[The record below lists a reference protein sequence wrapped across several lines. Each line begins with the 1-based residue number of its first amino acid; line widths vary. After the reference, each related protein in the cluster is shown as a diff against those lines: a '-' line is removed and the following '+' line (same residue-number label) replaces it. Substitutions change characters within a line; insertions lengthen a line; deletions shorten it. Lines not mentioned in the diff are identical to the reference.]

1 VKLYLNVGFKTR
13 NLLKSNY
20 NIMRKHL
27 VLTTFLL
34 ASFVFCVSFAT
45 FYVQIEIERGNVCG
59 CTIPIPMFIPMF
71 SSLGILVGSGVYYF
85 LFPKLEKRKASVEVF
100 WKHFLSLLDEDE
112 RYVVEKLLNNG
123 GEVLQSIISRELG
136 KVKTFRIVERL
147 EKKGLIEKERYGK
160 TYIIKLGKGLKE
172 FIA

>member
-1 VKLYLNVGFKTR
+1 MKKYL
-13 NLLKSNY
+13 
-20 NIMRKHL
+20 I
-27 VLTTFLL
+27 LTTFLL

-85 LFPKLEKRKASVEVF
+85 LFSKLEKRRASVEMCR
-100 WKHFLSLLDEDE
+100 KHFLSLLGGDE
-112 RYVVEKLLNNG
+112 RYVVENLLKNG
-123 GEVLQSIISRELG
+123 GKVPQSIISRELG
-136 KVKTFRIVERL
+136 KVKTFRVVRRL

-160 TYIIKLGKGLKE
+160 TYIIKLGKELKE